1 MRQNRRR
8 GRDCRQCGRY
18 RVSRLPDNK
27 RICNSMACYGIR
39 PGSDIH
45 VHNVSKSGVI
55 LYVDGV
61 RVAVSHEVAKELGL
75 CKRP

>member
-1 MRQNRRR
+1 
-8 GRDCRQCGRY
+8 
-18 RVSRLPDNK
+18 
-27 RICNSMACYGIR
+27 MACYGIR

-45 VHNVSKSGVI
+45 VHNINKSGVI
-55 LYVDGV
+55 LYIDGV